1 MVAGLSC
8 LMYQEVNRLFK
19 ILTIKTNNINK
30 KTTKVLPEPFLKW
43 AGGKRQLLPELLA
56 RVELAA
62 PFNNYHEPFVGGG
75 ALFFA
80 LYCRGHLADRSKTN
94 TSIYLSDTN
103 ERIIEAYI
111 GLRDFPEYVI
121 AILRRHKHQHCKEY
135 YYSIRA
141 EVPDTL
147 PERAA
152 RIIYLNRTCFN
163 GLYRENSRGEF
174 NVPMGSYVNPRICDE
189 ENHRAVAKT
198 LQSVTLSSNPFEK
211 ILDVAKPDDFVYF
224 DPPYHPISKTSS
236 FTGYNKDSF
245 NELDQCRLAD
255 TFKTLTERG
264 VKVLLSNSMT
274 SLIQEL
280 YGAFT
285 FDTVQADRK
294 VNSKADG
301 RGKIAEALVRN
312 F

>member
-1 MVAGLSC
+1 M
-8 LMYQEVNRLFK
+8 
-19 ILTIKTNNINK
+19 KTNINKKNK
-30 KTTKVLPEPFLKW
+30 KTTKIIPEPFLKW
-43 AGGKRQLLPELLA
+43 AGGKRQLLPELLP
-56 RVELAA
+56 RVEMAE

-80 LYCRGHLADRSKTN
+80 LYCRGRLSDSTATKTRVF
-94 TSIYLSDTN
+94 LSDTN
-103 ERIIEAYI
+103 ERLIEAYI
-111 GLRDFPEYVI
+111 GLRDFPGYVI
-121 AILRRHKHQHCKEY
+121 SILRKHDHLHCKEY

-189 ENHRAVAKT
+189 ENHHAVSKA
-198 LQSVTLSSNPFEK
+198 LQSVMLTNNPFEK
-211 ILDVAKPDDFVYF
+211 ILDSAQPNDLVYF
-224 DPPYHPISKTSS
+224 DPPYHPVSKTSS

-245 NELDQCRLAD
+245 KESDQRQLAD
-255 TFKTLTERG
+255 TFKILTERG

-274 SLIQEL
+274 PLIQEL
-280 YGAFT
+280 YGEFT
-285 FDTVQADRK
+285 FETVLADRK
-294 VNSKADG
+294 VNSVSNG
-301 RGKIAEALVRN
+301 RGKIEEALVRN